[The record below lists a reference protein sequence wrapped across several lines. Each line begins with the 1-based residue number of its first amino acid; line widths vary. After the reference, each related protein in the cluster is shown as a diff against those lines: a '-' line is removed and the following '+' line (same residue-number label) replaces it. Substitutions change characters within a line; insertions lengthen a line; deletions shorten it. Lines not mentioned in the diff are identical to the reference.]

1 MEKIYKINFLTF
13 LLCAMVNLA
22 LAQDYSVQG
31 SVTSA
36 LSGEPLIGANVVIKG
51 TTSGTVTDVDGS
63 FNLNVPGDV
72 TLVVSSVGFLTREV
86 SVTSSTSDM
95 TIDLQEDIADL
106 EEIVVTGLATSIKR
120 SNLANNVSTVD
131 AQSLT
136 GTTTQSTLDG
146 ALYGK
151 LTGVNINSAGGAP
164 GGQTAMRLRGIS
176 SLSGNNQPL
185 FIVDGVYI
193 SNVQLTNGSFVAS
206 GANAGREEGGSNR
219 VSDINPEDIE
229 TIEVLKGASAAAIYG
244 TRANAGVVIITTKR
258 GKDGK
263 TNVSFNQDI
272 GFNTIQNYA
281 GRRVF
286 TPATVE
292 STFDATEREIF
303 ETAQAAGK
311 IFNYEEE
318 LYGEK
323 GLILDS
329 RLSISGGNAKTSFYF
344 NASRRDED
352 GIMKNTGY
360 ERNSLRLNLD
370 HEITDDLTISFS
382 GNYVNSQANRG
393 PVGNE
398 NNGGF
403 SVGYNLALLTTDW
416 EDLFPDANGEYPDG
430 RFAATNLLFNRDL
443 IKNNEEINRYIQ
455 GVKLNWTALQ
465 RDNMQLRFVAN
476 GGLDFF
482 TAKTFVY
489 IPETHQTQ
497 RSTTNGFI
505 SAGNNV
511 SNQYNYQI
519 FAVYDFF
526 AANDISVNGQFGISY
541 LNFESDAV
549 FNQTTQL
556 VPTQTNLAQGN
567 SFTINQRLTEEEE
580 FGVIA
585 QGTFNWADR
594 VIATAGMRWDK
605 SNLNGDPNKM
615 FAFPRASLA
624 VNMANFD
631 FWTLTSMNLLKL
643 RVAYGET
650 GSSAR
655 FGSLYTPLAP
665 TSVGGTPGLAL
676 PREDQNNIPAQLGD
690 PTLEPETSQ
699 EIEYG
704 IDLAF
709 LNGRIGLEFTGYTR
723 RVNDLI
729 YPFSSIPLSSGFNS
743 SIRTDFDLKNT
754 GIEIAI
760 NAQPIAKPNFSWNTS
775 LNFWKNEAKVDKL
788 GVGEFQPSGEGF
800 SLTFGSSFIR
810 EGENATA
817 LAANIGGVTTI
828 IGDAA
833 PNFQMSWY
841 NQINFLKRFT
851 LNFLF
856 HLKDGGDV
864 LNLTKLLSDFGG
876 VTPDL
881 DDPDVIAN
889 PRFGTFG
896 AAGYIEDGSY
906 LRLREIGL
914 FYEVPVTALGNAF
927 QNIRVGVSGKNIW
940 TSTDYTSYDPETS
953 AFGPSGLSQGIEVA
967 PFPSAKQFYFHL
979 GLNF

>member
-1 MEKIYKINFLTF
+1 MEKNYKISFLAF
-13 LLCAMVNLA
+13 LLFAFFNLA
-22 LAQDYSVQG
+22 QAQDYSVQG
-31 SVTSA
+31 NVTSS
-36 LSGEPLIGANVVIKG
+36 LNGEPIIGANVVIKG
-51 TTSGTVTDVDGS
+51 TTTGTVTDIDGA
-63 FNLNVPGDV
+63 FNLTVPGNV
-72 TLVVSSVGFLTREV
+72 TLVISSVGFLTREV
-86 SVTSSTSDM
+86 SITSNVADLTV
-95 TIDLQEDIADL
+95 DLQEDVADL

-120 SNLANNVSTVD
+120 SNLANNVSTIS
-131 AQSLT
+131 AQSIS

-151 LTGVNINSAGGAP
+151 LTGVNINAAGGAP

-185 FIVDGVYI
+185 FIIDGVYI

-219 VSDINPEDIE
+219 ISDLNPDDIE

-258 GKDGK
+258 GKSGK
-263 TNVSFNQDI
+263 TNISFNQDF

-281 GRRVF
+281 GRRIF
-286 TPATVE
+286 TPETVE

-303 ETAQAAGK
+303 EQAQAAGK
-311 IFNYEEE
+311 VFNYEEE

-323 GLILDS
+323 GFITDS
-329 RLSISGGNAKTSFYF
+329 RLSVSGGNDRTGFYF

-360 ERNSLRLNLD
+360 ERTSLRLNVD
-370 HEITDDLTISFS
+370 HDITDDLSISLS
-382 GNYVNSQANRG
+382 GNYVDSKSDRG

-403 SVGYNLALLTTDW
+403 SVGYNLALVTVDW
-416 EDLFPDANGEYPDG
+416 EDLFPDENGVYPDG

-443 IKNNEEINRYIQ
+443 IKNSEDVNRYIQ
-455 GVKLNWTALQ
+455 GAKVEWTAMQ
-465 RDNMQLRFVAN
+465 RDNMQLKFVAN

-482 TAKTFVY
+482 QAKTFVY
-489 IPETHQTQ
+489 MPETHQTQ

-505 SAGNNV
+505 SAGNNT
-511 SNQYNYQI
+511 STQLNYQA
-519 FAVYDFF
+519 FAVYDYFTS
-526 AANDISVNGQFGISY
+526 NNISINGQVGVSY

-549 FNQTTQL
+549 LNQTTQL
-556 VPTQTNLAQGN
+556 IPTQTNLAQGN
-567 SFTINQRLTEEEE
+567 SFTTTQRLTEEEE
-580 FGVIA
+580 FGIIG
-585 QGTFNWADR
+585 QGTVNWDDK
-594 VIATAGMRWDK
+594 VIGTLGIRFDK
-605 SNLNGDPNKM
+605 SNLNGDPNKY
-615 FAFPRASLA
+615 FAFPRASVA
-624 VNMANFD
+624 VNIANFD
-631 FWTLTSMNLLKL
+631 FWNSSSWTLFKF

-665 TSVGGTPGLAL
+665 TSVGGLQGLAL

-690 PTLEPETSQ
+690 PDLEPETSQ
-699 EIEYG
+699 EIELG
-704 IDLAF
+704 VDAAF
-709 LNGRIGLEFTGYTR
+709 LDGRIGLEFTYYER
-723 RVNDLI
+723 KVNDLI

-754 GIEIAI
+754 GIEVAV
-760 NAQPIAKPNFSWNTS
+760 NAVPISKADFTWNTT
-775 LNFWKNEAKVDKL
+775 LNYWFNDAKVDEL
-788 GVGEFQPSGEGF
+788 GVGEFQPDGEGF

-817 LAANIGGVTTI
+817 LAANIGGVTTL

-833 PNFQMSWY
+833 PDFQMSWY
-841 NQINFLKRFT
+841 NEVTFLKRFN

-856 HLKDGGDV
+856 HLKEGGDV

-881 DDPDVIAN
+881 DDPNVIAN
-889 PRFGTFG
+889 PRFATSG

-906 LRLREIGL
+906 LRLREVGL
-914 FYEVPVTALGNAF
+914 YYEIPVTNFSNTF
-927 QNIRVGVSGKNIW
+927 QNIRLGVSGKNIW

-967 PFPSAKQFYFHL
+967 PFPSAKQFYFHI
-979 GLNF
+979 GLKF